1 MLAFTIMKTL
11 TTYIERCY
19 TVKYEYLKGGKGQRD
34 KFGQAIEPDDP
45 GEINIL
51 SVLGPD
57 GIEIKLNPE
66 ERASITAEIEND
78 IEDDAEGEDDNS
90 Y

>member
-1 MLAFTIMKTL
+1 MKTL
-11 TTYIERCY
+11 TTYIEREY
-19 TVKYEYLKGGKGQRD
+19 TVEYEYIKGGKGQRD

-51 SVLGPD
+51 SVFGPD

>member
-1 MLAFTIMKTL
+1 MKTL
-11 TTYIERCY
+11 TTYIEREY
-19 TVKYEYLKGGKGQRD
+19 TIEYEYIKGGKGQRD

-45 GEINIL
+45 AEVNIHR
-51 SVLGPD
+51 VFGPD
-57 GIEIKLNPE
+57 GVEIKLSE
-66 ERASITAEIEND
+66 DERASITEEIEDD

>member
-1 MLAFTIMKTL
+1 MKTL
-11 TTYIERCY
+11 TTYIEREY
-19 TVKYEYLKGGKGQRD
+19 TIEYEYLKGGKGQRD

-51 SVLGPD
+51 SVFGPD

>member
-11 TTYIERCY
+11 TTYIEREY
-19 TVKYEYLKGGKGQRD
+19 TVEYEYIKGGKGQRD

-51 SVLGPD
+51 SVFGPD
-57 GIEIKLNPE
+57 GIEIKLSPE
-66 ERASITAEIEND
+66 ERASITADIEND

>member
-1 MLAFTIMKTL
+1 MKTL
-11 TTYIERCY
+11 TTYIEREY
-19 TVKYEYLKGGKGQRD
+19 TIEYEYIKGGKGQRD

-51 SVLGPD
+51 SVFGPD